1 MQFFKS
7 NYFIPIVLYLVRLVN
22 RKRKW
27 GEGNGK
33 GNRFLGRVM
42 KTVI

>member
-27 GEGNGK
+27 GKGNG
-33 GNRFLGRVM
+33 NENSFLSRVM